1 MFPNLRKNFGPLIF
15 LLLIVLCGQP
25 SSAFAYFKNV
35 QQKPKISLQAQLDS
49 IFKVTDDKDYEVA
62 IQLIGQ
68 LIKDSEKEG
77 NFTYL
82 FHSYNLLSISHA
94 NLRDSIP
101 AMNYSKK
108 ALYYAQ
114 LSKNDTLIS
123 WAYNNLAADLST
135 RKETRNQA
143 LEYYKKSLSI
153 QRRLN
158 DGEFYDAALNLAELY
173 HKSGDY
179 HLMHKYLEEAQK
191 SYNPEY
197 IYFDDPLIHLEIL
210 WGDYY
215 VALKSEYRALKSYNH
230 AYELIESQ
238 KVDYLALDFYERYA
252 KFLLE
257 QDYPEKAYEVQKRF
271 QEYYTAQESLKA
283 KETYQLAQAK
293 FEAAE
298 ARRERNQAE
307 LQQEILDND
316 LKRKKTQSILL
327 ASIIVL
333 MILFLAYLFY
343 SERLRLGLI
352 KNLKVKNKN
361 LEQAKIRA
369 ERSERAKTRFFSTL
383 SHEMRTP
390 LYGVTG
396 TITIFENNP
405 ELKKY
410 EEEIS
415 SLRFSAD
422 HLLEIINDLLD
433 ISKLEDDSFKL
444 VKKSFNIK
452 LLVEDVINSFDRN
465 RLRNA
470 QCFLN
475 CEIDRSV
482 PNYVMGDARRIKQV
496 LLNIIGNAIKFTP
509 KGEVTLRLNSKHLES
524 GRHQVHFE
532 IEDNGIGIPKDKQE
546 AIFDE
551 FSQLEELQLRE
562 AKGTG
567 LGLPIVRK
575 LLEKM
580 GADITVESEPGR
592 GSLFS
597 FDLLLE
603 EATLQQVAST
613 PKKVVQPIT
622 ELPVDFEGKRFLVV
636 DDNKI
641 NRMVTNRILKNFK
654 AEVDEASDGKE
665 AIERVKSQDYDLILM
680 DINMPGLN
688 GYQTTQIIREF
699 ELNVPIVALTASVEN
714 YVIRKAEFCGM
725 NDVIT
730 KPFNTEK
737 FFKAISEQFARR
749 AQAIN

>member
-1 MFPNLRKNFGPLIF
+1 MRKNFGPFI
-15 LLLIVLCGQP
+15 LLILIVFYCCP
-25 SSAFAYFKNV
+25 ASAFVFFKNI
-35 QQKPKISLQAQLDS
+35 QQKPGVSLESQLDS
-49 IFKVTDDKDYEVA
+49 IFTVTDNKDYETA
-62 IQLIGQ
+62 IELIGK
-68 LIKDSEKEG
+68 LIKDSEKES

-82 FHSYNLLSISHA
+82 FHSYNLLSINHA
-94 NLRDSIP
+94 NLRDSVP
-101 AMNYSKK
+101 ALNYSKK
-108 ALYYAQ
+108 ALYYAK
-114 LSKNDTLIS
+114 LSQNDTLIS

-143 LEYYKKSLSI
+143 LEYYKKSLNI

-179 HLMHKYLEEAQK
+179 QLMRKYLEEAQE
-191 SYNPEY
+191 SYDADY

-215 VALKSEYRALKSYNH
+215 LALKSEYRALKSYNH

-252 KFLLE
+252 KFLLK
-257 QDYPEKAYEVQKRF
+257 QNYPEKAYEVQKRF

-316 LKRKKTQSILL
+316 LKRKKIQAVLL

-352 KNLKVKNKN
+352 KNLKIKNKN
-361 LEQAKIRA
+361 LEQAKLRA
-369 ERSERAKTRFFSTL
+369 EKSERAKTRFFSTL

-410 EEEIS
+410 REEIS

-465 RLRNA
+465 RLRNS
-470 QCFLN
+470 QCFLT
-475 CEIDRSV
+475 CEVDRSV

-509 KGEVTLRLNSKHLES
+509 KGVVTLRLSSKHVES
-524 GRHQVHFE
+524 GKHQVHFE
-532 IEDNGIGIPKDKQE
+532 IEDDGIGIPKEKQE

-551 FSQLEELQLRE
+551 FSQLEDLQLRE

-575 LLEKM
+575 LLHKM
-580 GADITVESEPGR
+580 GADITVESEPGK

-597 FDLLLE
+597 FDLLLD
-603 EATLQQVAST
+603 EATLQQVANT
-613 PKKVVQPIT
+613 PKKVVQPVK
-622 ELPVDFEGKRFLVV
+622 ELPVDFNGKRFLIV

-641 NRMVTNRILKNFK
+641 NRLVTNRILSNFK
-654 AEVDEASDGKE
+654 AEVNEASNGKE
-665 AIERVKSQDYDLILM
+665 AIDLIKNQDYDLILM

-699 ELNVPIVALTASVEN
+699 ELDVPIIALTASVEN
-714 YVIRKAEFCGM
+714 YVIRKAQICGM

-737 FFKAISEQFARR
+737 FFKAISEQIARR
-749 AQAIN
+749 SQVIN